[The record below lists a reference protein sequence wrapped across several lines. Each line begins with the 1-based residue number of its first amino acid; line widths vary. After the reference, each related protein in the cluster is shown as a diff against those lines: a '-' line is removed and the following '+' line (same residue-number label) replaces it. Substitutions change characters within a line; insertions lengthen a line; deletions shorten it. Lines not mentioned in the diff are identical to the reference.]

1 MKRRG
6 LMPSCLLLVAG
17 VLASLLALPHT
28 ASAQESQVE
37 IRPPETGQDSD
48 LILQS
53 NFVGLVPEGTSVE
66 DIIGATS
73 QGATRSVTTWLT
85 TRDPET
91 GETVVER
98 IWGSNQGAVPAETL
112 TRLQSLSL
120 GSGGYASCYV
130 DADSPYLYSTYTLMG
145 DGEALCVGMYVA
157 LRLTVSIRKDVSGWF
172 DQVVSTSRS
181 PWVPFYL
188 MPAEHSTSAQ
198 CQVRSKYHSF
208 RTRASVEVDMGDT
221 IVNADEAESP
231 WVTKECTV

>member
-1 MKRRG
+1 MKRRRFR
-6 LMPSCLLLVAG
+6 PSSLPLVVG
-17 VLASLLALPHT
+17 VLGSMLALPHA
-28 ASAQESQVE
+28 ASAQQSQAA
-37 IRPPETGQDSD
+37 IQPPKAGQDLD

-66 DIIGATS
+66 DVIGATN

-145 DGEALCVGMYVA
+145 DGEARCVGMYVA

-198 CQVRSKYHSF
+198 CQVHSKYHSF
-208 RTRASVEVDMGDT
+208 RTRASVEVDMGDE